1 MSHRTLGA
9 FVALFFSI
17 QISAA
22 PVVAVTEWK
31 VDAGKAADFVEVI
44 DDLQNTNL
52 GKDRKAQLQLQAS
65 SFNGVNPATHRVTIL
80 YPSLAEMETWN
91 KKFAASKE
99 GEDVREDLTRHAQ
112 MVSQYMGSPIQSW
125 GNVSN
130 EDTFWDVIRITA
142 TDPAA
147 VAKGLNAL
155 MTSSDAKAFPG
166 QIWLI
171 QVVRGQASAAG
182 RVTHEIAIGYES
194 MAEMESWSEKMGKTK
209 AWQKWLGIAGSS
221 FTIANRY
228 NVSWLKAYEHG
239 YSLEEFE

>member
-1 MSHRTLGA
+1 
-9 FVALFFSI
+9 
-17 QISAA
+17 
-22 PVVAVTEWK
+22 
-31 VDAGKAADFVEVI
+31 
-44 DDLQNTNL
+44 
-52 GKDRKAQLQLQAS
+52 
-65 SFNGVNPATHRVTIL
+65 
-80 YPSLAEMETWN
+80 
-91 KKFAASKE
+91 
-99 GEDVREDLTRHAQ
+99 

-125 GNVSN
+125 GSVSN

-155 MTSSDAKAFPG
+155 MTSSDTKAFPG

-194 MAEMESWSEKMGKTK
+194 MAEMESWSEKMGNTK
-209 AWQKWLGIAGSS
+209 AWQEWLGIAGSS

>member
-31 VDAGKAADFVEVI
+31 VDTGKEADFAEVI
-44 DDLQNTNL
+44 DDLQNTNI
-52 GKDRKAQLQLQAS
+52 GKDRKAQVQLQAS
-65 SFNGVNPATHRVTIL
+65 SFNGVNPATHRITIL

-99 GEDVREDLTRHAQ
+99 REDVREDLTRHAQ

-125 GNVSN
+125 GSVSN

-142 TDPAA
+142 TNPAA

-166 QIWLI
+166 QIWLS

-194 MAEMESWSEKMGKTK
+194 
-209 AWQKWLGIAGSS
+209 WQKWSLGQKKWAKPRLGR
-221 FTIANRY
+221 N
-228 NVSWLKAYEHG
+228 G
-239 YSLEEFE
+239 

>member
-31 VDAGKAADFVEVI
+31 VDTGKEADFVEVI

-99 GEDVREDLTRHAQ
+99 REDVREDLTRHAQ

-125 GNVSN
+125 GRVSN
-130 EDTFWDVIRITA
+130 EDTFWDVLRITA
-142 TDPAA
+142 TDPA
-147 VAKGLNAL
+147 
-155 MTSSDAKAFPG
+155 TKAFPG

-194 MAEMESWSEKMGKTK
+194 MAEMESWSEKMGNTK
-209 AWQKWLGIAGSS
+209 AWQEWLGIAGSS